1 MGQPISIRPAGAV
14 TIRPAGAHDVPAIQR
29 IYNREILEGVATLDE
44 WPWTDARRR
53 AWLETYRDEMVIVAQ
68 GDDTVVGFAHFSPMQ
83 KFGFRFT
90 REVTVY
96 VDPRRHRGGVGRQLV
111 EALIAGARERNLHVL
126 IARITSGNAASIALF
141 ESLGFERSAL
151 RREFGHKFGRWVD
164 IIELQLTLQSAAEF
178 EARVAPGFRVSV
190 VTTVEEMAEA
200 LAVRRAVFVEE
211 QRISEDEEID
221 HYDGDP
227 ATVTD
232 AVHVLG
238 RLDGRPVA
246 TARLL
251 LDMAGEGSSEGRRV
265 SRLFR
270 GCRDT
275 RQVPTH
281 RPRRRAQGAARA
293 LLGRR
298 RHGGAARGGATA
310 RLRRRHAGRT
320 GVRRRVLRAARV
332 RRARR
337 AVPRRRHR
345 APLDGPRVRG
355 RGREQ
360 HMTTDTR
367 RIEGDELHDYLDAR
381 TEWALLATVDE
392 DGYPHVVPLGYY
404 RVGDSVC
411 VGTPDGTRKVR
422 NAERDPRASLVVTG
436 SRASGDWSGVM
447 LQGDLEVVRDGA
459 ERLELERESRR
470 QRGDATDELP
480 SQPRPGEV
488 ILRLHPRRTITW
500 RYN

>member
-1 MGQPISIRPAGAV
+1 MGQPISIRPAGAI

-68 GDDTVVGFAHFSPMQ
+68 GEETVIGFAHFSPMQ

-111 EALIAGARERNLHVL
+111 EALIAGARERDLHVL

-178 EARVAPGFRVSV
+178 EARVAPGFRVGV

-200 LAVRRAVFVEE
+200 LAVRRAVFVDE
-211 QRISEDEEID
+211 QRIDEDEEID

-251 LDMAGEGSSEGRRV
+251 LDMAGEGSSDDAGYPGSSEDAAIPGSSGDAAIPGRSSEDAGIPGRYPHIGRV
-265 SRLFR
+265 AVLKEQR
-270 GCRDT
+270 GRYWG
-275 RQVPTH
+275 VGVMEALH
-281 RPRRRAQGAARA
+281 EEARRRGYAGVTLGAQEYAVGFYAR
-293 LLGRR
+293 LGYV
-298 RHGGAARGGATA
+298 ARG
-310 RLRRRHAGRT
+310 
-320 GVRRRVLRAARV
+320 
-332 RRARR
+332 
-337 AVPRRRHR
+337 
-345 APLDGPRVRG
+345 
-355 RGREQ
+355 
-360 HMTTDTR
+360 
-367 RIEGDELHDYLDAR
+367 ELFLDAGIEHR
-381 TEWALLATVDE
+381 WMDLVFEDE
-392 DGYPHVVPLGYY
+392 DG
-404 RVGDSVC
+404 SN
-411 VGTPDGTRKVR
+411 T
-422 NAERDPRASLVVTG
+422 
-436 SRASGDWSGVM
+436 
-447 LQGDLEVVRDGA
+447 
-459 ERLELERESRR
+459 
-470 QRGDATDELP
+470 
-480 SQPRPGEV
+480 
-488 ILRLHPRRTITW
+488 
-500 RYN
+500 